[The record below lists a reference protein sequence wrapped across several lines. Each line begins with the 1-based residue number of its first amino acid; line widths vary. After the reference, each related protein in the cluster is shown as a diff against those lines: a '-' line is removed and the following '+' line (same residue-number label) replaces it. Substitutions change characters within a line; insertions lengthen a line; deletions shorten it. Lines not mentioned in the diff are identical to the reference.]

1 MTIDT
6 AIGDQLERAQE
17 KRRRARLAAYVL
29 HNRISGSELI
39 GSFVYNVRSAVDMA
53 DIFDSYLVIGE
64 LDQQTLL
71 ELELVDG
78 TAQASFPRAIQP
90 PPIVS
95 GFGRMVVDRVKVEK
109 WDPMSEHLPRLDIPS
124 LLDVVS

>member
-17 KRRRARLAAYVL
+17 KRRRDRLAAYVL

-78 TAQASFPRAIQP
+78 TAQASFRRPIQP
-90 PPIVS
+90 LPIVS